1 MAKLLMVVSSARTI
15 RLADGNDHPTGY
27 RAEEVR
33 KPYEAF
39 VAAGVDV
46 VIATPDGKVPQ
57 PDPWGLEPFFHY
69 PQVDE
74 DFMFS
79 VLRTFAYHQDRV
91 RVTFTHFSELNLVAV
106 RRVYLALLDTG
117 MEPAEARRAVESAAH
132 RAWQRNIDFIK
143 VLADVDEAT
152 SRLSVERIKQIR
164 DEVWQASQARA
175 RNAAETLARLPGLQH
190 PGDLTALT
198 HEEMLGFDGV
208 FIPGG
213 HGSMVDFADNADI
226 GRVLRL
232 MHDAGRPIAALCHGP
247 AALLSAPD
255 ADGAWMFD
263 GYRMT
268 AFTDEEEDQ
277 TKAGKIGMPWYVEA
291 ALKNRGAIFDDG
303 DAAWVSHVVIDQN
316 LITGQNPGSAEAV
329 AGALLK
335 RLRGVNR

>member
-1 MAKLLMVVSSARTI
+1 MASLLMIVSSARTI
-15 RLADGNDHPTGY
+15 RLADGSDHLTGY

-33 KPYEAF
+33 KPYEALTG
-39 VAAGVDV
+39 AGVDV
-46 VIATPDGKVPQ
+46 VIATPDGQVPR

-79 VLRTFAYHQDRV
+79 VLRRFAYHPDRV
-91 RVTFTHFSELNLVAV
+91 RVTFTHFAELNLVAAQ
-106 RRVYLALLDTG
+106 RVYRALLDTG
-117 MEPAEARRAVESAAH
+117 MEPAEARQTVETAAH
-132 RAWQRNIDFIK
+132 RAWRRNIDFIE
-143 VLADVDEAT
+143 VLTDDDEVT
-152 SRLSVERIKQIR
+152 SRLSVERIGQVR
-164 DEVWQASQARA
+164 DEVWQESQARA
-175 RNAAETLARLPGLQH
+175 RSAAETLAGLPGLRH
-190 PGDLTALT
+190 PGNLAELTDEQILA
-198 HEEMLGFDGV
+198 FDGV

-213 HGSMVDFADNADI
+213 HGSMVDFPGNPDV

-232 MHDAGRPIAALCHGP
+232 AHGAGKPVAALCHGP
-247 AALLSAPD
+247 VALLSAPD
-255 ADGAWMFD
+255 VDGAWMFD

-291 ALKNRGAIFDDG
+291 TLKNRGAIFDDG
-303 DAAWVSHVVIDQN
+303 DAAWVSHVVVDRN

-335 RLRGVNR
+335 RLRV